1 MYAAF
6 LSFSV
11 HSIWSFLLCHPV
23 FCENLIFYNVIK
35 TGSGIFIDSNIFVHH
50 FTGVSDECSGF
61 LSRCK
66 RGELTGMTSVNVI
79 LEVLHRL
86 MMVEAVR
93 KNLVK
98 LPNVVKKLS
107 GALQR
112 LKRLNEYFINTE
124 KIQDMGIAQLIL

>member
-1 MYAAF
+1 MK
-6 LSFSV
+6 LS
-11 HSIWSFLLCHPV
+11 
-23 FCENLIFYNVIK
+23 EIK
-35 TGSGIFIDSNIFVHH
+35 TGSGVFVDSNIFVHH
-50 FTGVSDECSGF
+50 FTGVSDECSDF
-61 LSRCK
+61 LSRCE
-66 RGELTGMTSVNVI
+66 RGELTDMTSVNVI

-112 LKRLNEYFINTE
+112 LKRLNEYFINTK